1 MLEKMQLLRPHL
13 HSEIQLGVYE
23 EIKYF
28 IEITLGISAYCIIDI
43 DSDLSPLQS
52 IQSFPLFQRVL
63 DWNCE

>member
-1 MLEKMQLLRPHL
+1 MFEKMQLLRPHL

-43 DSDLSPLQS
+43 DSDLIPLQS

-63 DWNCE
+63 D